1 MIGNAN
7 INCNIFLLN
16 ISFRFLLTNIINS
29 KTNGNAIIAIK
40 YWIIF
45 WKCRER
51 PFEWHR
57 IGVLWKIKNC
67 FYISLKLYCSV
78 ELQSSQITLTQASS
92 LSNIAL
98 IFAASSLSP
107 VWMIFLPIMYN
118 LVVFIGGFIRY
129 RNFIIYEVWFK
140 ILKKHIICCI

>member
-7 INCNIFLLN
+7 INFNIFLLN
-16 ISFRFLLTNIINS
+16 ISFRFLLTKLINS
-29 KTNGNAIIAIK
+29 KTNGNALIAIK

-45 WKCRER
+45 WQCRER
-51 PFEWHR
+51 PFEWYR
-57 IGVLWKIKNC
+57 IRVLWKIKNW
-67 FYISLKLYCSV
+67 FYLSLKLYCSV

-98 IFAASSLSP
+98 IFAMIFAASILSP
-107 VWMIFLPIMYN
+107 VWMLFLPIMYD
-118 LVVFIGGFIRY
+118 LVVFIGWFIRY

-140 ILKKHIICCI
+140 L